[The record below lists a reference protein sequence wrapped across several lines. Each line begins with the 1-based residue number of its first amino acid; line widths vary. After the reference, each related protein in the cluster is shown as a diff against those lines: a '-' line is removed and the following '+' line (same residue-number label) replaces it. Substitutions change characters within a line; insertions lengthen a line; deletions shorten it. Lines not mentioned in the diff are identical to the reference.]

1 VSEITSSNI
10 NINSFIIY
18 LDRWLQRGSLSKQ
31 SSTATASAS
40 VTDVVSES
48 QRFAS
53 PSSIGSSRIAESSKH
68 GSTMIPICPWVLR
81 IQVIKSEA
89 NFMRYYRSIKMEV
102 LHCVLAWL
110 YSSIMCSS
118 RNVHNINTYWGG
130 HAYPYV

>member
-18 LDRWLQRGSLSKQ
+18 LDRWLQRGSLSKH

-53 PSSIGSSRIAESSKH
+53 PSSISSSRIAESSKKRKYNDSYLSLGFTYAGDEIAPDALCALSNKVLSN
-68 GSTMIPICPWVLR
+68 GSMLPAKFRRHRDTNHPQYKDKAI
-81 IQVIKSEA
+81 S
-89 NFMRYYRSIKMEV
+89 F
-102 LHCVLAWL
+102 
-110 YSSIMCSS
+110 SSL
-118 RNVHNINTYWGG
+118 NLG
-130 HAYPYV
+130 H